1 MFFTKLALAFM
12 AVFGA
17 VSVSY
22 ANTDYSKLDANDIS
36 RLCEM
41 GDSNACNYAQNAKL
55 QACEKN
61 NDVKACFEIGNI
73 YTQAYERAIKAN
85 DTIEK
90 RKRFGKSTEGMRKT
104 PDADINKM
112 LSTAIFGYTK
122 VCEKNVP
129 EGCQSLGTI
138 YTRLTPDE
146 DKALANFEK
155 ACDICLT
162 ALQSALQ
169 SAVNDEIKLVAG
181 YSCTKTI
188 DIYKSRKN
196 FAKALDYE
204 KRAQALGAIR
214 PKIDW

>member
-1 MFFTKLALAFM
+1 MKTRFFTKLALAFM

-17 VSVSY
+17 ASVSY

-41 GDSNACNYAQNAKL
+41 GDNNACNYAQNAKL

-61 NDVKACFEIGNI
+61 NDVNACFEIGNS
-73 YTQAYERAIKAN
+73 YTEAYERAIKAN
-85 DTIEK
+85 DLIEK

-104 PDADINKM
+104 PEADINKM

-122 VCEKNVP
+122 VCEKDVP
-129 EGCQSLGTI
+129 LGCERLGII
-138 YTRLTPDE
+138 YTRLTPDK

-155 ACDICLT
+155 TCNICLT
-162 ALQSALQ
+162 ILE
-169 SAVNDEIKLVAG
+169 NGRNEGIKMLAG
-181 YSCTKTI
+181 SSCTETI
-188 DIYKSRKN
+188 NIYKSRKN

-204 KRAQALGAIR
+204 KRAQAQGAIEK
-214 PKIDW
+214 KIDW